1 MYCHSRQRRHVMN
14 YDASIYKQLETEF
27 TGGIYVI
34 TYTVFAL
41 FFLAG
46 FLVRLLI
53 F

>member
-1 MYCHSRQRRHVMN
+1 MD
-14 YDASIYKQLETEF
+14 YDASIYKQFEMEF

-41 FFLAG
+41 FLLAVL
-46 FLVRLLI
+46 LVYLLL